1 MMTEL
6 SMQTSLVYSAILTL
20 VMIMVAA
27 TGKSRLWTMGGL
39 MYGAG
44 NRDNPP
50 EKLPWVGRADRA
62 ANNMM
67 ESMILFVAL
76 IAAAQGLGVSNE
88 ATTLGATLFFWAR
101 LAYFPIYVIGVP
113 WLRTGAWSVAIAG
126 MAIIALELI

>member
-1 MMTEL
+1 MTEL

-20 VMIMVAA
+20 VMILTAGV
-27 TGKSRLWTMGGL
+27 GKGRYWTMGGL

-50 EKLPWVGRADRA
+50 PQEPWVGRADRA

-67 ESMILFVAL
+67 ESMLLFVAL
-76 IAAAQGLGVSNE
+76 IAAAQGMGISNE

-101 LAYFPIYVIGVP
+101 LAYFPIYVIGIP
-113 WLRTGAWSVAIAG
+113 WLRTGVWGVAIAG
-126 MAIIALELI
+126 MVIITLELI